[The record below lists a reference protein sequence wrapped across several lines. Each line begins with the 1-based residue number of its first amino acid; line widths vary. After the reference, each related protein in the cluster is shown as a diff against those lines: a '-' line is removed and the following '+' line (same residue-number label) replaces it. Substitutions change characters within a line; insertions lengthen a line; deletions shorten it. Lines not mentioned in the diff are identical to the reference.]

1 MKRFVSVCITGVDGT
16 GKSTTVKRLSDYF
29 GNEKSEIQ
37 YMGSK
42 NWETRLAEKY
52 LSKPGKMYSLT
63 EKIYGKWILIFE
75 MYKRVYKHAGSD
87 KLIIFDRYV
96 DEQALWYR
104 TEKATFKGKL
114 VQLLYTVIFTKCFYR
129 PTITFYLM
137 CDVSVSVKRKDDI
150 AGLSGIDDLRRIK
163 NVFDDYY
170 IPLKDVIK
178 IDTSSTGI
186 EDTVDI
192 ILKHMEEKRCFSTF
206 LK

>member
-1 MKRFVSVCITGVDGT
+1 MKKFVSVCITGVDGT
-16 GKSTTVKRLSDYF
+16 GKSTIVKRLSDYF

-52 LSKPGKMYSLT
+52 LSQPGETYSLT
-63 EKIYGKWILIFE
+63 EKIYGKLILIFE
-75 MYKRVYKHAGSD
+75 MYKRVYKHEGSD

-104 TEKATFKGKL
+104 IEKTTVKGRL
-114 VQLLYTVIFTKCFYR
+114 VQLLYTFIFTKCFYR
-129 PTITFYLM
+129 PTITVYLM
-137 CDVSVSVKRKDDI
+137 CDVSVSAERKDDI
-150 AGLSGIDDLRRIK
+150 NGLSGMDDLKKVK
-163 NVFDDYY
+163 NVFDNYY
-170 IPLKDVIK
+170 IPQKNVVK
-178 IDTSSTGI
+178 IDTSRTGL

-192 ILKHMEEKRCFSTF
+192 ILKHMEGDGCFSTF